1 MKDPKDIYVMLKE
14 KKVDITV
21 SAIICAAIGMIV
33 ILCPGQTISLL
44 CRALALVLLIMGIA
58 DLLAYFVDRK
68 SRHLGLASGAVLILI
83 GIFIMVKPTVIIQLL
98 VIVIGAV
105 LVLHGLKDMQLVM
118 EGKEYEEKRWW
129 LPSLLATIT
138 LMFGLYLIWY
148 QFQASTVCVWFLG
161 SALLYDGLSDL
172 IILRKVRNAK
182 KVASQEEEVINEEF
196 EGKEE

>member
-33 ILCPGQTISLL
+33 ILFPGQTISLL

-58 DLLAYFVDRK
+58 DLLAYFVNRK
-68 SRHLGLASGAVLILI
+68 SRHLGLASGAVLILL
-83 GIFIMVKPTVIIQLL
+83 GVFIMVKPTVIIQFL

-148 QFQASTVCVWFLG
+148 QFQASAVFVWFLG

-182 KVASQEEEVINEEF
+182 KAASQGEEVINEEF